1 MFRLAVVIGAVLFG
15 GACWGSDCVQYKKTP
30 AVFINSPDWVK
41 TVIQPNDFMNLW
53 HGNVVATFVDRYD
66 VVADVVP
73 VDDGFCV
80 GVKHV
85 NADVGYSNFTVQ
97 IDIRYSPMSC
107 EYNAILEHENKHIK
121 TYLDVMND
129 ARGDFQR
136 ALYVAADS
144 VMPIWVPNENYVSG
158 AIDTINNAVQNHP
171 ELMVVK
177 QKIRANEEIKNK
189 KVDDDNADQYIIK
202 NCD

>member
-80 GVKHV
+80 GVKQV

-144 VMPIWVPNENYVSG
+144 VMPVFVKSQDDVDVIVNQMHDS
-158 AIDTINNAVQNHP
+158 IIMHP
-171 ELMVVK
+171 DFVLIK
-177 QKIRANEEIKNK
+177 QKIHAAEEIENK
-189 KVDDDNADQYIIK
+189 QVDVLETGADLK
-202 NCD
+202 KCG